1 VNQGDALHALAWLGW
16 LTACMVVL
24 IVTRNPIYLVLT
36 LLWISVVSGIVTMAG
51 MHVTTVAPPFSV
63 WRVGLFVIP
72 FAAMFNALFVHVGTT
87 VLFTL
92 PATWPIV
99 GGPITA
105 EALVYGAL
113 NGLALIGLLAAF
125 TVFNRVVP
133 VRGLIQLIPRAYFS
147 VAVTVAISVT
157 FVPSTLR
164 QAEQIREAQAIRGRA
179 LTGVRGWLP
188 LFLSLLSN
196 GLERALQLAEAMVAR
211 GFASSARSVYDWRTQ
226 LMLVAGLSVFLAGW
240 LLRLMAG
247 MPLIGG
253 LLVICGLLLFVAA
266 VWIGGRRHPH
276 TTYRPAPWRGQDWL
290 VTGAAGITA
299 AIFLLPLPGIDRS
312 TLAYSPYP
320 TLSLPGFSLALG
332 MATWGLLGPALV
344 VLKSRGDD

>member
-1 VNQGDALHALAWLGW
+1 MRVGDALHALAWLGW
-16 LTACMVVL
+16 LSAGMVVL
-24 IVTRNPIYLVLT
+24 IVTRNPIYLVLA
-36 LLWISVVSGIVTMAG
+36 LLWIGVVSGTVTKAG
-51 MHVTTVAPPFSV
+51 MAVTTVAPPFSV

-72 FAAMFNALFVHVGTT
+72 FAALFNALFVHVGTT

-92 PATWPIV
+92 PDAWPII
-99 GGPITA
+99 GGPLTA

-113 NGLALIGLLAAF
+113 NGLALVGLLAAF

-133 VRGLIQLIPRAYFS
+133 VRALIQLIPRAYFS
-147 VAVTVAISVT
+147 VAVTVAIAVT

-179 LTGVRGWLP
+179 LTGVRSWLP

-211 GFASSARSVYDWRTQ
+211 GFASSAQSVYDWRTQ
-226 LMLVAGLSVFLAGW
+226 IMLMVGLSAFLAGW

-247 MPLIGG
+247 MPQIGG
-253 LLVICGLLLFVAA
+253 LLVVSGLLLFIAA
-266 VWIGGRRHPH
+266 VWIGGRRRPH

-290 VTGAAGITA
+290 VTGAAAITV
-299 AIFLLPLPGIDRS
+299 AIFLLPLPEIDRS

-320 TLSLPGFSLALG
+320 TLSMPGFSLALG

-344 VLKSRGDD
+344 LLKSRGDD